1 MKIGRALEMKLT
13 RSTEMTNE
21 QKKQIIVLY
30 KRGSSM
36 AEVADKLGMSI
47 GTVKSFWRRN
57 FASSQLGE
65 VKEESVEASEG
76 PKVVS
81 EWKTNKC
88 KRCGKPVS
96 TLPHHKAKQFCSDEC
111 RLAWWHENRHL
122 AKGTSERTCP
132 VCGIT
137 FTGDVSRKYCC
148 HSCYIKARYGRK
160 GLPEEEN
167 DYESGTV

>member
-1 MKIGRALEMKLT
+1 MKKEQAQGMKLT

-21 QKKQIIVLY
+21 QNKQIIVLY

-36 AEVADKLGMSI
+36 AEVADKLGLSI

-81 EWKTNKC
+81 EWKKTNKC

-96 TLPHHKAKQFCSDEC
+96 TLPHHKVKQFCSDKC
-111 RLAWWHENRHL
+111 RIAWWHENRNL
-122 AKGTSERTCP
+122 GKGTSERNCP

-137 FTGDVSRKYCC
+137 FAGDRERIYCC

-160 GLPEEEN
+160 GLLEVEN
-167 DYESGTV
+167 ATGSQ